1 MKPDARLAL
10 SFSFF
15 FVALFAFTRA
25 EYIYDSDGDIVNN
38 GGNYYLLPPS
48 GHSGLATAT
57 INRGHTL
64 SCLLAVALGF
74 DQGYAAKIATPYPLK
89 FITNDYPLN
98 ISFADLPSNACTDSP
113 SWTVA
118 DIYGNDE
125 DSVMVGN
132 PQEFFIPRSG
142 NFYIK
147 KYDSESYKL
156 AFCYST
162 SSCGY
167 VTTRI
172 DGLLRTIRLIVTQD
186 RSVQPFVFK
195 LVKATS
201 NDVASGIS
209 MVV

>member
-1 MKPDARLAL
+1 MKPHARLAL
-10 SFSFF
+10 FFSFS

-38 GGNYYLLPPS
+38 GGNYYLSPPS
-48 GHSGLATAT
+48 GYGGVATAT
-57 INRGHTL
+57 INRGHIL
-64 SCLLAVALGF
+64 SCLLAVSATLN
-74 DQGYAAKIATPYPLK
+74 QGYAAKIATPYPLK
-89 FITNDYPLN
+89 YITNDYPLN
-98 ISFADLPSNACTDSP
+98 ISFADLPSNACTHSP

-118 DIYGNDE
+118 DIYGNDV

-147 KYDSESYKL
+147 KHDSESYKF

-167 VTTRI
+167 VTSWI
-172 DGLLRTIRLIVTQD
+172 DALLRTARLFVTQD